1 MHAHAHESAGHTRKT
16 PFVHFKSNERRQ
28 NRLRYRAQVA
38 ALCDE
43 LASANLSAT
52 AMRVALS
59 TLARMIRRGSA
70 TEAMPVAVI
79 AEQLGVHRN
88 AVSAAYASLE
98 TAGIVKR
105 IAVKHRGAP
114 TRTRLSG
121 LAAALVD
128 GKTPDISEIDSG
140 AGLANVSQ
148 MEGNEPGLPAENDDH
163 IGSGHALC
171 SAPSSCPA
179 SSCTAQYSNKADAH
193 SEVTVPPTTAI
204 SAQPG
209 QPARPDD
216 EGRVERFVFDKDIND
231 SMAAKVPADARVRAM
246 QARSPADVPLELSW
260 GLTDREVEHFRAL
273 FPKPEK
279 PAVKKLAGHAPQ
291 PKLLASPEL
300 AAALVQSLHRLEALS
315 GSKTQAYALS
325 DQIAY
330 QVAAKGLGQGNVLAG
345 VRAGV
350 RLVESKRW
358 SEPRGWSSDRS
369 EWSGTTLRSL
379 MGATSHKEGHA
390 QQTVH

>member
-1 MHAHAHESAGHTRKT
+1 MHAQAHESAGYARNT
-16 PFVHFKSNERRQ
+16 PFVHFKSNERKQ

-52 AMRVALS
+52 AMRVALN
-59 TLARMIRRGSA
+59 TLARMIRRGSP

-114 TRTRLSG
+114 TRTRLTG

-128 GKTPDISEIDSG
+128 GKTPSISEIDSG
-140 AGLANVSQ
+140 AALANVGQ
-148 MEGNEPGLPAENDDH
+148 IERVEPNLPAGNDGD
-163 IGSGHALC
+163 IDSEHALC
-171 SAPSSCPA
+171 SAPASCPA
-179 SSCTAQYSNKADAH
+179 SSCTNEYSNEEDAPCDVNA
-193 SEVTVPPTTAI
+193 SATTTL

-209 QPARPDD
+209 QPARS
-216 EGRVERFVFDKDIND
+216 EEAGRGDGFVFDKVIND
-231 SMAAKVPADARVRAM
+231 SMATKVPADARMRAM

-279 PAVKKLAGHAPQ
+279 PAARKVAGRAPQ

-300 AAALVQSLHRLEALS
+300 AAALVQSLHRLEAIS
-315 GSKTQAYALS
+315 GSKSQAYALS

-369 EWSGTTLRSL
+369 EWSGITLRSL
-379 MGATSHKEGHA
+379 MGATPHREGHA